1 MISTTET
8 TAGETITV
16 IETAET
22 ASHLIDGLLATTET
36 EIETAAGGQPPATAA
51 VTTETTEMIVEEE
64 VEAAAAAHPTP
75 EIEVATEKSAK
86 RSPPK
91 RINPNQRR
99 PTSKTTKLPRRTP
112 FVPSSA

>member
-8 TAGETITV
+8 TAGETIIV

-22 ASHLIDGLLATTET
+22 AFHHIEDLLATTEI
-36 EIETAAGGQPPATAA
+36 EIEAGDQPPATAA

-64 VEAAAAAHPTP
+64 EAAAAVHLTP
-75 EIEVATEKSAK
+75 EIEVATERSAK
-86 RSPPK
+86 RSPLRSRQK
-91 RINPNQRR
+91 NQQR
-99 PTSKTTKLPRRTP
+99 PTSKTTKLPKRTP